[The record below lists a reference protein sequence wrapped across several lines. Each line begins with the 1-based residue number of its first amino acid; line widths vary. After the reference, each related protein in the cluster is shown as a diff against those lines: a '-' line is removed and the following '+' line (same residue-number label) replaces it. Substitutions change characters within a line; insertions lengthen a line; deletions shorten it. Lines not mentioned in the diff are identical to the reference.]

1 MRPYAWLRLLGLLAL
16 PVVMAGMVSAQGPQ
30 NNANTVP
37 AVIPNQSPSQPGVLP
52 CKPGTNFETDHYT
65 IAHTRLD
72 DPFKFLYWVGGKTRN
87 VETQLAAQLNGQ
99 PFTYKLAVTDALS
112 LIEKARFMPDGAKS
126 FSIRIE
132 LVSVQNC
139 DPNAKT
145 LELIYRIYS
154 TDPPKILGG
163 ATESQVTAKK
173 SPQTTTGLAQAGN
186 PFHFTPSGGYNRSY
200 RAFGGGRVQITKLGG
215 LHLFDTLAAEGQGST
230 SLRSFSAELSGS
242 ADSLSWLRHAEW
254 SFDYRNVSEPAG
266 TTRLKNAG
274 LSGQVPFETQAFRK
288 GTFFAR
294 FVGLVLGEQT

>member
-1 MRPYAWLRLLGLLAL
+1 MSTNPPAGTPPPAL
-16 PVVMAGMVSAQGPQ
+16 PIALKVSFTLTTPDRKRQISFGLEKDTDGVKV
-30 NNANTVP
+30 NWTITFVLSELTD
-37 AVIPNQSPSQPGVLP
+37 PNQSHSQPGVLP
-52 CKPGTNFETDHYT
+52 CKLGTNFETGHYT

-173 SPQTTTGLAQAGN
+173 SQQTTTGLAQAGN

-215 LHLFDTLAAEGQGST
+215 LHLFDALTADRQGS
-230 SLRSFSAELSGS
+230 
-242 ADSLSWLRHAEW
+242 
-254 SFDYRNVSEPAG
+254 N
-266 TTRLKNAG
+266 
-274 LSGQVPFETQAFRK
+274 
-288 GTFFAR
+288 
-294 FVGLVLGEQT
+294 